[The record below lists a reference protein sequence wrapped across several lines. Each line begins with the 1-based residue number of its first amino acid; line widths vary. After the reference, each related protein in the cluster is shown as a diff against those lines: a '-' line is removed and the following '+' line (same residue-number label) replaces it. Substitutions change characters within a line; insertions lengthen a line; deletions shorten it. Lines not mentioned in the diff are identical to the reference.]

1 MLVIIVLTLKFCHF
15 VALAIKGFADSMRK
29 KERFLRLKMT
39 GQIITLHSLSITKKY
54 QRRQKIQ

>member
-1 MLVIIVLTLKFCHF
+1 MLVIIILRLKFCHF
-15 VALAIKGFADSMRK
+15 VALTIKGFADSMRK